1 MSTKAQEY
9 HHNLTTVLSREEKC
23 VSKPTAT
30 IASYTNPF
38 TQQGQDLF
46 NPITKV
52 VMPEEL
58 KRDLSA
64 QSVEGAKLLNPLR
77 ACMGEGGSYLWAPVL
92 ANHVTWP
99 YEYIFMPK
107 YQVARHET

>member
-1 MSTKAQEY
+1 MTKDCYLLSSGMSTNVTQEY

-23 VSKPTAT
+23 VSKLTAT

-46 NPITKV
+46 NLITKV

-58 KRDLSA
+58 KRDLCA
-64 QSVEGAKLLNPLR
+64 QSVEGAKLLN
-77 ACMGEGGSYLWAPVL
+77 AF
-92 ANHVTWP
+92 VT
-99 YEYIFMPK
+99 
-107 YQVARHET
+107 

>member
-1 MSTKAQEY
+1 MTKDCYLLSSGMSTKAQEY

-23 VSKPTAT
+23 VSKLTAT

-46 NPITKV
+46 NLITIV

-58 KRDLSA
+58 KRDLCA
-64 QSVEGAKLLNPLR
+64 QSAEGAKLLNTFVAERIQSYVYVFCFFLR
-77 ACMGEGGSYLWAPVL
+77 VL
-92 ANHVTWP
+92 KA
-99 YEYIFMPK
+99 
-107 YQVARHET
+107 A